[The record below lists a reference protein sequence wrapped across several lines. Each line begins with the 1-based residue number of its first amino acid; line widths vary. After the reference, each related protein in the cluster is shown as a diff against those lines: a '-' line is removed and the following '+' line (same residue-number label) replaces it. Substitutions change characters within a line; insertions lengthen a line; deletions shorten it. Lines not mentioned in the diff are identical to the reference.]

1 MHHVRYLPVS
11 HTNVVPAGSD
21 TSQKQ
26 SSTPRHRR
34 ISNCASHQCMV
45 RTVLLIPGI
54 SSPILVPKL
63 FTRKTN
69 RSFVAVQY
77 TVPRVRHSNVAHCT
91 RITNLSKQGSHL
103 GPSGIT
109 FRCLDSYPQAHQSV
123 NPTCQGGSEICRLE
137 PSRPLSSERIDGPA
151 LTTAIVTPQVPSGRT

>member
-1 MHHVRYLPVS
+1 MWYRRAAAHPKNNHPP
-11 HTNVVPAGSD
+11 PA
-21 TSQKQ
+21 
-26 SSTPRHRR
+26 HRATEESVIVHP
-34 ISNCASHQCMV
+34 ISNSVHGLDRVAYSQYLV
-45 RTVLLIPGI
+45 
-54 SSPILVPKL
+54 PILVPKL